1 LASLGYGA
9 RSRHGVRLLLP
20 AETLPMATTSHAL
33 MFQGTASN
41 VGKSI
46 LATAFCRILR
56 DQGRR
61 VAPFKAQ
68 NWTLNPFITQ
78 SGSEIGWSQA
88 VQAQACGVYP
98 NTHMN
103 PLLLKPVEG
112 HRVELFIQGERHGVV
127 TLEELRRLRPR
138 LEQAVA
144 ESYAFLAREHEVVVI
159 EGSGSPTDLEI
170 RAVLLANA
178 GVAEIADAPVIL
190 VGGAAKGGV
199 FAALYGTL
207 ALLPEPQRARVKGLL
222 INRYQGN
229 RTDGATLAAH
239 VEARC
244 AVEVFGLVPELRDLA
259 LPHEGRVVVETARP
273 AEGPA
278 LGLRIGV
285 VDLPHAGSDDDA
297 APLAAEPAV
306 ELVAVGPETPLATV
320 HCLIIPGS
328 ANTLEDL
335 TYLHQSGLGRH
346 IRAFRAAGGVVV
358 GIGGG
363 LQMLGKVVLDPMG
376 RESSLGE
383 VEGLDLLPI
392 ASLLGHTRE
401 SHEVEALCLDHTEE
415 LCGKSVRGYEHHLGR
430 TLLEEEVQAFATI
443 VRRDRE
449 LIDRPDGA
457 ISHDG
462 KVWGSYI
469 HGLFDD
475 VAFRRCFLRRLRA
488 HAGAPPVDAP
498 DPHQQRET
506 AIVRIVQ
513 AVQDH
518 VAVGKI
524 LALCA

>member
-1 LASLGYGA
+1 M
-9 RSRHGVRLLLP
+9 P
-20 AETLPMATTSHAL
+20 TTSHAL

-41 VGKSI
+41 VGKSV

-56 DQGRR
+56 DMGRR

-88 VQAQACGVYP
+88 VQAQASGVYP

-112 HRVELFIQGERHGVV
+112 HRVELLIQGEHHGIV
-127 TLEELRRLRPR
+127 TIEELRRLRPR

-144 ESYAFLAREHEVVVI
+144 ESYAFLSREHEAVVI
-159 EGSGSPTDLEI
+159 EGAGTPTDLET
-170 RAVLLANA
+170 RAVQLANG
-178 GVAEIADAPVIL
+178 GVAEIADAPVVLI
-190 VGGAAKGGV
+190 GDASKGGV
-199 FAALYGTL
+199 FASLYGTL
-207 ALLPEPQRARVKGLL
+207 ELLPEAQRVRVKGLL
-222 INRYQGN
+222 INRFQGD

-239 VEARC
+239 IEARC
-244 AVEVFGLVPELRDLA
+244 GLPVFGLMPALRDLA
-259 LPHEGRVVVETARP
+259 LPHEGRVLV
-273 AEGPA
+273 EGPRTPEA
-278 LGLRIGV
+278 PPLGLRIGV
-285 VDLPHAGSDDDA
+285 VDLPHAGNDDDA
-297 APLAAEPAV
+297 APLAGEAAV
-306 ELVAVGPETPLATV
+306 EVVEVDPETPLATL
-320 HCLIIPGS
+320 HCIIIPGS
-328 ANTLEDL
+328 TSTLEDL
-335 TYLHQSGLGRH
+335 NYLHQSGLGRR
-346 IRAFRAAGGVVV
+346 IRVFRADGGVVV

-430 TLLEEEVQAFATI
+430 TLLEEDVQPFATI
-443 VRRDRE
+443 VRRDHE
-449 LIDRPDGA
+449 LIDRRDGA
-457 ISHDG
+457 ISKDG

-475 VAFRRCFLRRLRA
+475 PAFRRCFLRHLRA
-488 HAGAPPVDAP
+488 HAGAPAP
-498 DPHQQRET
+498 DIQDPHQQRET
-506 AIVRIVQ
+506 AIVRVVQ
-513 AVQDH
+513 AVQDY
-518 VAVGKI
+518 VAVDKI
-524 LALCA
+524 LALME

>member
-1 LASLGYGA
+1 M
-9 RSRHGVRLLLP
+9 P
-20 AETLPMATTSHAL
+20 ATSHAL

-41 VGKSI
+41 VGKSV

-112 HRVELFIQGERHGVV
+112 HRVELLIQGERYGILTVD
-127 TLEELRRLRPR
+127 ELRRLLPR
-138 LEQAVA
+138 LERAVA

-159 EGSGSPTDLEI
+159 EGAGSPTDLET
-170 RAVLLANA
+170 RAVQLANA
-178 GVAEIADAPVIL
+178 GVAAITEAPVIL
-190 VGGAAKGGV
+190 VGDASKGGV
-199 FAALYGTL
+199 FASLYGTL
-207 ALLPEPQRARVKGLL
+207 ALLPEAQRAQVKGLL
-222 INRYQGN
+222 INRFQGD

-239 VEARC
+239 IEARC
-244 AVEVFGLVPELRDLA
+244 GVPVFGLIPELHDLA
-259 LPHEGRVVVETARP
+259 LPHGGRVLGEAP
-273 AEGPA
+273 PPPEAPP

-285 VDLPHAGSDDDA
+285 VDLPHAGNDDDA
-297 APLAAEPAV
+297 APLAGEPAV
-306 ELVAVGPETPLATV
+306 EVVEVGPETPLGTL
-320 HCLIIPGS
+320 HCVILPGS
-328 ANTLEDL
+328 GNTLEDL
-335 TYLHQSGLGRH
+335 TYLHQSGLGRR
-346 IRAFRAAGGVVV
+346 IRAFRSAGGVVV

-392 ASLLGHTRE
+392 ATLLGHTRE

-415 LCGKSVRGYEHHLGR
+415 MCGKSVHGYVHHLGR
-430 TLLEEEVQAFATI
+430 TLLEEEVQPFATI

-449 LIDRPDGA
+449 LIDHRDGA
-457 ISHDG
+457 ISSDG

-469 HGLFDD
+469 HGLFDND
-475 VAFRRCFLRRLRA
+475 AFRACFLRHLRT
-488 HAGAPPVDAP
+488 HAGAPPPDTP
-498 DPHQQRET
+498 DPHQQREA
-506 AIVRIVQ
+506 AIGRVAE

-518 VAVGKI
+518 VAVEKI
-524 LALCA
+524 LALMR